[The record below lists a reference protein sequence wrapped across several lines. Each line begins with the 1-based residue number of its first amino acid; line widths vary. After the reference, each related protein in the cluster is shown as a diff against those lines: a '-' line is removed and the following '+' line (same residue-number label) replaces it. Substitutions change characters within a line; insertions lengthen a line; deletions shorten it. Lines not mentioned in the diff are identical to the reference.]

1 MESLGVS
8 VETSDHCSDTPSD
21 ELQAPVAR
29 TATLAEHQSL
39 FGTEY
44 RSLQSGLLEYRSGLR
59 DSQQSFNALF
69 RSLRYDAGLTLQQ
82 VADAVG
88 VSKPTVWAWEHGR
101 AKPGREKMHA
111 IAEALGVAADLL
123 AFAAR
128 KHALTNMDSLDPG
141 AKGSYRDALISEGR
155 AMIALAY
162 EIAPSAVRIF
172 VEVDAP

>member
-8 VETSDHCSDTPSD
+8 VETSDHSLDTLAG
-21 ELQAPVAR
+21 ELQAPLAR
-29 TATLAEHQSL
+29 VSALPESQPF

-44 RSLQSGLLEYRSGLR
+44 RSLQSGLLENRSDLR

-88 VSKPTVWAWEHGR
+88 VSRPTVWAWEHGR
-101 AKPGREKMHA
+101 SKPSREKVHA
-111 IAEALGVAADLL
+111 IAEALGVAPGLL

-128 KHALTNMDSLDPG
+128 KRALTKMDFPDLG
-141 AKGSYRDALISEGR
+141 ANGSYRDALISEGR
-155 AMIALAY
+155 AMIAQAY
-162 EIAPSAVRIF
+162 EVAPSAVRIF
-172 VEVDAP
+172 VEVDAV